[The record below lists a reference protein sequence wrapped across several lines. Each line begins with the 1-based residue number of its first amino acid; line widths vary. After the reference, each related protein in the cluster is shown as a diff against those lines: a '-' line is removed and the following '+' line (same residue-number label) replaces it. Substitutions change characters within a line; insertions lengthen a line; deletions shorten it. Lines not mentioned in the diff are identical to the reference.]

1 MIKFA
6 SGDMF
11 DIPADI
17 RINTVNCV
25 GVMGAGVALAFKER
39 FPEMFK
45 AYKKECENKT
55 IRPGKPHV
63 WSDFYLYENLTIIN
77 FPTKDHWRNPSKYEY
92 IESGLI
98 WLVKFLKDY
107 GTVKVTMPALGCGHG
122 GLDWNKV
129 KSLIKKYLD
138 GLEATIYVFEPSDSN
153 KLERSLSKEQVRQLE
168 DEGIKEILP
177 SDMLYPEQFRGR
189 SASSIYVRG
198 SKETLKTECLSILPS
213 KQISERESNALLSC
227 LQSLLKAEIT
237 VITGYS
243 SSDRLIIRRALE
255 AKHNVVICLEEGIL
269 QFRVRKDIL
278 DCWDDSLVTV
288 VSSLPPLKKWGRQ
301 NLGISTRL
309 KLSLGKAVFTS
320 DEEPLWLIRFSEDI
334 MQHHKNIFYI
344 NYGSLTPKISD
355 FYSKINAHSISK
367 DEFSKPKLHQLFSIF
382 FTSEVTDLAECHKSD

>member
-55 IRPGKPHV
+55 VRPGEPHV

-92 IESGLI
+92 IESGLV
-98 WLVKFLKDY
+98 WLVKFLKDH

-129 KSLIKKYLD
+129 KSLIKKHLD
-138 GLEATIYVFEPSDSN
+138 GLEATIYVFEPSDSH
-153 KLERSLSKEQVRQLE
+153 KLERSLNQEQVKQLE

-177 SDMLYPEQFRGR
+177 SDTLYPEQFRGR

-198 SKETLKTECLSILPS
+198 NKDTLKTKCLSILPS
-213 KQISERESNALLSC
+213 KQISERESNALLTC
-227 LQSLLKAEIT
+227 LQSLFKAEIT
-237 VITGYS
+237 IVTGYS
-243 SSDRLIIRRALE
+243 SSDRLIIRKALE

-288 VSSLPPLKKWGRQ
+288 ISSLPPLKKWGRQ

-320 DEEPLWLIRFSEDI
+320 DQEPLWLIRFSEDI
-334 MQHHKNIFYI
+334 MQHNRNMFYI

>member
-55 IRPGKPHV
+55 VRPGKPHV

-138 GLEATIYVFEPSDSN
+138 GLEATIYVFEPSDSH
-153 KLERSLSKEQVRQLE
+153 KLERSLNQEQVKQL
-168 DEGIKEILP
+168 
-177 SDMLYPEQFRGR
+177 
-189 SASSIYVRG
+189 
-198 SKETLKTECLSILPS
+198 
-213 KQISERESNALLSC
+213 
-227 LQSLLKAEIT
+227 
-237 VITGYS
+237 
-243 SSDRLIIRRALE
+243 
-255 AKHNVVICLEEGIL
+255 
-269 QFRVRKDIL
+269 
-278 DCWDDSLVTV
+278 
-288 VSSLPPLKKWGRQ
+288 
-301 NLGISTRL
+301 
-309 KLSLGKAVFTS
+309 
-320 DEEPLWLIRFSEDI
+320 
-334 MQHHKNIFYI
+334 
-344 NYGSLTPKISD
+344 
-355 FYSKINAHSISK
+355 
-367 DEFSKPKLHQLFSIF
+367 
-382 FTSEVTDLAECHKSD
+382 